1 MVASLSQLPA
11 HALQQPQR
19 SLRRP
24 TLDMAADAPASMA
37 SKKASASVST
47 FNLAKNIVGAGVLS
61 LPNGVAYFSD
71 SPGALIPANILLFLS
86 GTISAYSFSLIGR
99 ACAQHKTSNFQ
110 DTWAKSVNPSTAKL
124 INGGITL
131 MCFFT
136 VLSYSIIIGDSFTGL
151 ARGFNLPHIVASR
164 TNVILFMTTFALFPL
179 CSLENLSSLAPFSLL
194 GLGGVLYTAIYM
206 TMRFLKKD
214 YLPGGTMFS
223 LISPSAQ
230 PIFEKRAG
238 SFFSKKTFK
247 LLSMLGT
254 SYIAHFNAPKFY
266 SELENPTISRFNTVV
281 GSAFMIAMFFFSLI
295 MSVGFLTFGGN
306 SMGLILNNYASSD
319 VGASFARLAI
329 GGAILTSY
337 PFAFSALVDGI
348 LDLQQVYGK
357 NRSKLVKPYT
367 IGLLT
372 LVTVMALIFKDVGF
386 VNGLSGALFG
396 CLLLMVLP
404 ALMNI
409 NNIQKKFATD
419 IFGKPLTKGSYGL
432 GNRMPIPFLSKVES
446 MLNCIMIPS
455 GIALTIISVIVSVRG
470 VI

>member
-1 MVASLSQLPA
+1 
-11 HALQQPQR
+11 
-19 SLRRP
+19 
-24 TLDMAADAPASMA
+24 
-37 SKKASASVST
+37 
-47 FNLAKNIVGAGVLS
+47 
-61 LPNGVAYFSD
+61 
-71 SPGALIPANILLFLS
+71 
-86 GTISAYSFSLIGR
+86 
-99 ACAQHKTSNFQ
+99 
-110 DTWAKSVNPSTAKL
+110 
-124 INGGITL
+124 
-131 MCFFT
+131 
-136 VLSYSIIIGDSFTGL
+136 
-151 ARGFNLPHIVASR
+151 
-164 TNVILFMTTFALFPL
+164 
-179 CSLENLSSLAPFSLL
+179 
-194 GLGGVLYTAIYM
+194 
-206 TMRFLKKD
+206 
-214 YLPGGTMFS
+214 
-223 LISPSAQ
+223 
-230 PIFEKRAG
+230 
-238 SFFSKKTFK
+238 
-247 LLSMLGT
+247 
-254 SYIAHFNAPKFY
+254 
-266 SELENPTISRFNTVV
+266 
-281 GSAFMIAMFFFSLI
+281 
-295 MSVGFLTFGGN
+295 
-306 SMGLILNNYASSD
+306 MGLILNNYASSD